1 VSASHGGVG
10 VRAIG
15 GAAERRR
22 AGFFEALREGDA
34 QAVSNRVSRRAGFER
49 FGSDPVTIAFT
60 DIQDSTRL
68 NDLLGDKRWLDVLRA
83 HNDVTA
89 TVTTDHGGTI
99 VKNRATA
106 SCSHSRRRAGRSDAP
121 RRSSS
126 RSWSASTTRDPLI
139 RVRIGIH
146 VGETVR
152 EADDFFGHAVSYAAR
167 IASQAGAGEVV
178 VSSLVHDLTAQTGE
192 FEFGESRVVQLK
204 GISGSQRIYS
214 LVSAAPVG

>member
-1 VSASHGGVG
+1 M
-10 VRAIG
+10 
-15 GAAERRR
+15 
-22 AGFFEALREGDA
+22 
-34 QAVSNRVSRRAGFER
+34 
-49 FGSDPVTIAFT
+49 
-60 DIQDSTRL
+60 
-68 NDLLGDKRWLDVLRA
+68 
-83 HNDVTA
+83 
-89 TVTTDHGGTI
+89 
-99 VKNRATA
+99 
-106 SCSHSRRRAGRSDAP
+106 
-121 RRSSS
+121 
-126 RSWSASTTRDPLI
+126 I